1 MTEQP
6 KAEPVGEVYRHGKDS
21 HGRQWHGIH
30 WYDPNIDV
38 PTGTKLYT
46 APPRREWRS
55 LSEEE
60 IYPLYSEPSSDAE
73 MVEFARAVEAKL
85 KELNHHE

>member
-1 MTEQP
+1 
-6 KAEPVGEVYRHGKDS
+6 
-21 HGRQWHGIH
+21 
-30 WYDPNIDV
+30 V